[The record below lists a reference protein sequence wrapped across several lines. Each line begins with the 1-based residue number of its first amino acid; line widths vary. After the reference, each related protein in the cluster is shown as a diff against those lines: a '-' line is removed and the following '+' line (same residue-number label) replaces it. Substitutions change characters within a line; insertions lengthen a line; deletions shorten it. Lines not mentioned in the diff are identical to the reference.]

1 MENVRPFSAPPSAEY
16 KENGEDGGEGDKA
29 EQDVAVSF
37 VEGVE
42 LGEKLFVGDR
52 LHEILLVSRSEFQSG
67 DEGCEESHDQIC
79 AATRQH
85 LVHR

>member
-1 MENVRPFSAPPSAEY
+1 MSL
-16 KENGEDGGEGDKA
+16 
-29 EQDVAVSF
+29 

-42 LGEKLFVGDR
+42 LGEKLFVGDS

-67 DEGCEESHDQIC
+67 DEGGEESQDQIS